1 MSRPP
6 ILLTGFGPFP
16 GAPENVSKWLVEALA
31 NAIPPSRL
39 GCALHR
45 EVLPT
50 EWAEVS
56 QRGPDLLDR
65 HKPRLVLHFGLNRR
79 ARGFRIERSAHN
91 LVEARPDAR
100 GALPEGGCILER
112 GRARLDT
119 PIPAKKL
126 AEHLQRNGLPAA
138 TSRSPGGYLC
148 NFLYYLSL
156 DWAAKQEDRCHV
168 CFVHLPPG
176 PDQGGPLTEVELLRG
191 AEAALLYLL
200 DAVNHSDGATRSQA
214 ARGAA
219 RPC

>member
-1 MSRPP
+1 MSRQP

-31 NAIPPSRL
+31 DAGPHSRH
-39 GCALHR
+39 GCDIHR

-56 QRGPDLLDR
+56 RRGPDLLDR
-65 HKPRLVLHFGLNRR
+65 HKPRLVLHFGLNLR

-91 LVEARPDAR
+91 LVQAKPDAR
-100 GALPEGGCILER
+100 GAVPEGGCILER

-126 AEHLQRNGLPAA
+126 AEHLQRNGLPARM
-138 TSRSPGGYLC
+138 SRSAGGYLC

-176 PDQGGPLTEVELLRG
+176 PEQGGLLTEVELLRG

-200 DAVNHSDGATRSQA
+200 DAVDRGDGAVPLQA
-214 ARGAA
+214 AGGAE
-219 RPC
+219 RP